1 MKICVTATG
10 DDMSSE
16 VDPRFGRCAYFIVVD
31 TESMEFEAVSN
42 ESAVA
47 AGGAGI
53 QAAQTVADL
62 GVQAVLTG
70 NVGPNAFSTL
80 DAAGVTVYTGLS
92 GTVKEAVER
101 FKSGEIEESQ
111 GPTTPPHSGVG
122 GGGGGRGRRR

>member
-1 MKICVTATG
+1 MKICVTSTG
-10 DDMSSE
+10 DDMNSE
-16 VDPRFGRCAYFIVVD
+16 LDPRFGRSAYFIVVD
-31 TESMEFEAVSN
+31 TESMEFNAVAN

-53 QAAQTVADL
+53 QAAQAVADM

-101 FKSGEIEESQ
+101 FKSGDVEETQS
-111 GPTTPPHSGVG
+111 PTAPPHSGM
-122 GGGGGRGRRR
+122 GGGGRGRRR